1 VDYDVVVAGGSVAGL
16 LCAREI
22 SSHNHEVLVIE
33 EDSEIGT
40 PEHCGGVVSISAIDD
55 LGIIPLRSTLDN
67 KIRSADIV
75 SPSGTRF
82 TLDAR
87 PQQVIVLD
95 RREFDKQIAHQA
107 KVNGAEIRVRSS
119 LREITSDGIRTS
131 DGEIKCKVVVDA
143 RGVSSLIQKDRTG
156 ILQSAQYEV
165 YADWVNKER
174 IEVYL
179 DQEKYPGFFAWI
191 IPTRRDEAKV
201 GVAGKGINA
210 ASVLEDFLKRKG
222 KYSAIRKIFAPI
234 WVKGPIKEF
243 VTGNTVTI
251 GDAAGQSKPTTAG
264 GIYSCGLGGILAGK
278 AISKFLESKNE
289 SKLLEYQKKVG
300 VAGKGINAAS
310 VLENFLGHKGRYS
323 AIRKIFA
330 PIWVKG
336 PIKEFVTGNTV
347 TIGDAA
353 GQSKPTTAGGIYS
366 CGLGGILAGK
376 AISKFLESKDESKL
390 LEYQKAWLEKFG
402 KEFEQMLLARSLL
415 ERLDNKTID
424 CLFESITP
432 QVLDEISRE
441 GSFDFHTTAVAKLL
455 GVKGSAKAIQAILG
469 NELRR
474 LLT

>member
-1 VDYDVVVAGGSVAGL
+1 MDYDVVVAGCSVSGL

-22 SSHNHEVLVIE
+22 ASQGHSVLVIE

-40 PEHCGGVVSISAIDD
+40 PEHCGGLVSIMGIDD
-55 LGIIPLRSTLDN
+55 LGVVPMRATLDN
-67 KIRSADIV
+67 KIRSASIF
-75 SPSGTRF
+75 SPAGKSF
-82 TLDAR
+82 SLDAR
-87 PQQVIVLD
+87 AQKVIVLD

-107 KVNGAEIRVRSS
+107 QTNGAEIRVRSS
-119 LREITSDGIRTS
+119 LKEIYDNGIKTS

-210 ASVLEDFLKRKG
+210 ASVLE
-222 KYSAIRKIFAPI
+222 
-234 WVKGPIKEF
+234 
-243 VTGNTVTI
+243 
-251 GDAAGQSKPTTAG
+251 
-264 GIYSCGLGGILAGK
+264 
-278 AISKFLESKNE
+278 
-289 SKLLEYQKKVG
+289 
-300 VAGKGINAAS
+300 
-310 VLENFLGHKGRYS
+310 NFLGHKGRYS

-366 CGLGGILAGK
+366 CCLGGILAGK
-376 AISKFLESKDESKL
+376 ANFKFLESKDESKL

-402 KEFEQMLLARSLL
+402 KEFEQMLLGRSLL

-424 CLFESITP
+424 CLFESIKP